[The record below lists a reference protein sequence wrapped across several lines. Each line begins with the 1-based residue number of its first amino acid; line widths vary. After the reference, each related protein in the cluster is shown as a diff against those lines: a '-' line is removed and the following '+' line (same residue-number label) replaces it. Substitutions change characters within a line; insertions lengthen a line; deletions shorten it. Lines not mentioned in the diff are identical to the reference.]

1 MELDEYARMDA
12 LESRMWWY
20 RALHARLLD
29 ALAAFDVVGP
39 ILDAG
44 CGTGGFL
51 AALTAS
57 RPTCT
62 SFGLE
67 WHAPAA
73 AIAAAKSGRPIAC
86 GSINALPFAANT
98 FGMVITADVLCHA
111 AVEPMTALAEI
122 NRVLRPNGRLIVNMP
137 AFRALL
143 SAHDVQVH
151 NARRLNASET
161 REMLQAA
168 GFRLLH
174 IGYWNGLLLP
184 LMIAHR
190 KIFSRSSDRSDV
202 AAFPPWL
209 DRTFY
214 GMTELE
220 RRLCLPL
227 PAGGSVLA
235 IAERT

>member
-1 MELDEYARMDA
+1 MEPDEYARMDA
-12 LESRMWWY
+12 LEARMWWY

-29 ALAAFDVVGP
+29 TLAEPGVAGP

-51 AALTAS
+51 AALTAAQPDCS
-57 RPTCT
+57 AI
-62 SFGLE
+62 GLE
-67 WHAPAA
+67 WFEAAA
-73 AIAAAKSGRPIAC
+73 AIAAAKSGRPIVR
-86 GSINALPFAANT
+86 GSINALPFAPAT
-98 FGMVITADVLCHA
+98 FATVVTADVLCHE

-122 NRVLRPNGRLIVNMP
+122 RRVLRPNGRLIVNMP

-151 NARRLNASET
+151 NARRQSAGET
-161 REMLQAA
+161 RAMLLAA
-168 GFRLLH
+168 GFRVKR

-190 KIFSRSSDRSDV
+190 KIFARSSDRSDV

-209 DRTFY
+209 DRIFY

-220 RRLCLPL
+220 RRLHLPL

-235 IAERT
+235 VAERP